1 MTQEEDILRILALAI
16 FQLGGHLEISKQLLD
31 DMLPVRL
38 VLDVTSQPDRI
49 TVAVISNEVIMLTV
63 EKPDVASPED

>member
-1 MTQEEDILRILALAI
+1 LTQEEDILRILALAI